1 MQRRHPM
8 AGGTAY
14 AVNNKAHGKVHRV
27 TAATARLPHHKQRV
41 ACGWPILRST
51 SIVYYSRRLKFCT
64 RFCLKCFPPVA
75 HREEAVTPTTGA
87 GTKEQ
92 NMEDDIEQFA
102 CEAAPG

>member
-1 MQRRHPM
+1 M

-51 SIVYYSRRLKFCT
+51 SIVYYSRHLKFCT

-75 HREEAVTPTTGA
+75 RRGGVVTPMGA

-92 NMEDDIEQFA
+92 KMEDDIEQFA
-102 CEAAPG
+102 CEAAP